1 MPFLASKKKI
11 FMRKIIYTLLL
22 LISTH
27 SAFCQV
33 KREVQ
38 PTIPSDSIIAAGNKG
53 SKADRSEMVK
63 SLNFT
68 DGQKKAFKEVNQS
81 LKTDRSAIQTDTNL
95 SEAEKKQKMTQLR
108 VSYLEKIKGILSP
121 EQFEKFK
128 QLRNNKQGEN
138 L

>member
-1 MPFLASKKKI
+1 
-11 FMRKIIYTLLL
+11 MRKIIYSLLL

-38 PTIPSDSIIAAGNKG
+38 PTIPSDSSIVAGNTG
-53 SKADRSEMVK
+53 TKADRAEMVK
-63 SLNFT
+63 ALNLT

-81 LKTDRSAIQTDTNL
+81 LKTDRSAIQADTNL
-95 SEAEKKQKMTQLR
+95 SEAEKKQKMNQLR

-128 QLRNNKQGEN
+128 QMRNNKQGEN

>member
-1 MPFLASKKKI
+1 
-11 FMRKIIYTLLL
+11 MRKIIYSLLL

-38 PTIPSDSIIAAGNKG
+38 PTIPSDSSIVAGNTG
-53 SKADRSEMVK
+53 TKADRAEMVK
-63 SLNFT
+63 ALNLT
-68 DGQKKAFKEVNQS
+68 DGQKKAFREASQTMKADRTAVQSDQNLTEEQKKE
-81 LKTDRSAIQTDTNL
+81 
-95 SEAEKKQKMTQLR
+95 KMTQLR

-128 QLRNNKQGEN
+128 QMRNNKQGEN